1 MEEMETAVPTRE
13 GLFRTLFDREAS
25 YVMCSLRRLGVRER
39 DIPDVAHDV
48 FVTVYRLLDGF
59 DADRPARPWLFAI
72 ALRVAADH
80 RRLARHREIPSDAL
94 HDRQD
99 EAASADELVATAQ
112 RRALVLRALDT
123 LDLDQRAVV
132 VMHDLDE
139 VAVPAIAEALSIPIN
154 TAYSRLRLG
163 RERFRAAVTRLAR
176 GER

>member
-1 MEEMETAVPTRE
+1 VEPVSPARE
-13 GLFRTLFDREAS
+13 RLFRSMFEREAS
-25 YVMCSLRRLGVRER
+25 YVMCSLRRLGVHER
-39 DIPDVAHDV
+39 DVPDVAHDV
-48 FVTVYRLLDGF
+48 FVTVYRLLDDAF
-59 DADRPARPWLFAI
+59 DADRPVRPWLFAV

-80 RRLARHREIPSDAL
+80 RRLARHREIPTDAL
-94 HDRQD
+94 HERRD
-99 EAASADELVATAQ
+99 EATPADEAIVADQ

-139 VAVPAIAEALSIPIN
+139 VAVPAIAVALSIPLN